1 MKRKDEW
8 SYEEDLLLAQTV
20 LSHIQ
25 NKSTQLNA
33 FEEVG
38 ERLKRTAAACG
49 FRWNSTVRKKYEAE
63 IKASKERRNDASIK
77 GKMKTKSNSQ
87 QDNNQQELYITVS
100 HTDNTTP
107 TTPFDPI
114 IDSLLQVKD
123 EYLLMQQ
130 TIGKLEHQIDTLK
143 SQLEG
148 NKSNNDPSED
158 MNNLMQIIKRAE
170 KMGLFEKYN
179 PKEKPAG

>member
-20 LSHIQ
+20 LNHIQ

-38 ERLKRTAAACG
+38 ERLRRTAAACG

-63 IKASKERRNDASIK
+63 IKASKERRNKVSK
-77 GKMKTKSNSQ
+77 EKMKTKSDPLQGNH
-87 QDNNQQELYITVS
+87 QEIYVTVT
-100 HTDNTTP
+100 HTDSNTSTTP
-107 TTPFDPI
+107 LDPI
-114 IDSLLQVKD
+114 INSLLEVKN

-130 TIGKLEHQIDTLK
+130 TLSKMERKIDDLE
-143 SQLEG
+143 SQLDG
-148 NKSNNDPSED
+148 NKSKNDPSED

>member
-20 LSHIQ
+20 ISHIQ
-25 NKSTQLNA
+25 NKSTQLSA

-63 IKASKERRNDASIK
+63 IKASKEQRNDVFTKA
-77 GKMKTKSNSQ
+77 KMKTKSDLT
-87 QDNNQQELYITVS
+87 QDNQQELYITVTQ
-100 HTDNTTP
+100 TDSNTI
-107 TTPFDPI
+107 TPFDPI
-114 IDSLLQVKD
+114 INSLLEVKN

-130 TIGKLEHQIDTLK
+130 TIGKLEHQIETLK
-143 SQLEG
+143 SQLDG

>member
-20 LSHIQ
+20 LNHIQ

-38 ERLKRTAAACG
+38 ERLRRTAAACG

-63 IKASKERRNDASIK
+63 IKASKERRNKISK
-77 GKMKTKSNSQ
+77 EKMKTKSDPQ
-87 QDNNQQELYITVS
+87 QGNHQEVYVTVT
-100 HTDNTTP
+100 HTDGNTFTTP
-107 TTPFDPI
+107 LDPI
-114 IDSLLQVKD
+114 INSLLEVRN
-123 EYLLMQQ
+123 EYSLMQQ
-130 TIGKLEHQIDTLK
+130 TLNKMERKIDDLE

-148 NKSNNDPSED
+148 NKSKNDPSED

>member
-20 LSHIQ
+20 LDHIQ

-38 ERLKRTAAACG
+38 ERLRRTAAACG

-63 IKASKERRNDASIK
+63 IKASKERRNEISKEKI
-77 GKMKTKSNSQ
+77 KTKSDPLQDSHQEVFVTVTHSDSTNS
-87 QDNNQQELYITVS
+87 
-100 HTDNTTP
+100 TTP
-107 TTPFDPI
+107 LDPI
-114 IDSLLQVKD
+114 INSLLEVKN
-123 EYLLMQQ
+123 EYLHMQQ
-130 TIGKLEHQIDTLK
+130 TLKKMKRKIDELE

-148 NKSNNDPSED
+148 NKSKNDPSED

>member
-20 LSHIQ
+20 LNHIQ

-38 ERLKRTAAACG
+38 ERLRRTAAACG

-63 IKASKERRNDASIK
+63 IKASKERRNKISK
-77 GKMKTKSNSQ
+77 EKMKTKSDPQ
-87 QDNNQQELYITVS
+87 QDNHQEVYVTVT
-100 HTDNTTP
+100 HTDGNTFTTP
-107 TTPFDPI
+107 LDPI
-114 IDSLLQVKD
+114 INSLLEVRN
-123 EYLLMQQ
+123 EYSLMQQ
-130 TIGKLEHQIDTLK
+130 TLNKMERKIDDLE

-148 NKSNNDPSED
+148 NKSKNDPSED

>member
-20 LSHIQ
+20 LTHIE
-25 NKSTQLNA
+25 NRSTQLTA

-49 FRWNSTVRKKYEAE
+49 FRWNSTVRKRYEAE
-63 IKASKERRNDASIK
+63 IKASKERRNKVSK
-77 GKMKTKSNSQ
+77 ERMKTKSDSLQ
-87 QDNNQQELYITVS
+87 GNQQEIYITVT
-100 HTDNTTP
+100 HTDSNTA
-107 TTPFDPI
+107 TPFDPI
-114 IDSLLQVKD
+114 ISSLLEVKN
-123 EYLLMQQ
+123 EYLVMKQ
-130 TIGKLEHQIDTLK
+130 TINSLEHQIDDLK

-148 NKSNNDPSED
+148 NKYKNDPSED